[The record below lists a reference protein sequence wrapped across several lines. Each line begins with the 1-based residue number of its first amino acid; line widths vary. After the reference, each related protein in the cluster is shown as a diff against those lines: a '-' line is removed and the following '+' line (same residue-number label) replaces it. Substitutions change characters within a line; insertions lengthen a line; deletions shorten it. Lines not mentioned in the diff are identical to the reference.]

1 MYITA
6 KYKLI
11 PPTHFGEVPGKSAQ
25 DALLIMMNDVE
36 TAWHHNKVVSMLTYD
51 ITRFFDT
58 IPHLYLIQTMCTL
71 HVSLPLVQWTYS
83 FLQNRKAT
91 IRLDEKQDPLSP
103 INTGVPCHAP
113 SQLDLGEPSHMH
125 IHLTTDCDSTQLN
138 ALPCMGNAEYSPT
151 QTSPTSTDISGV
163 SSEVCQAATRI
174 QCSPG
179 TKPGWSRIKMRR
191 AQCIK

>member
-1 MYITA
+1 MEDLNSGSHTEAKPRLLPQSYRLIQLLEVIGKVLEQVQARQLAYIAA

-51 ITRFFDT
+51 ITGFFDT
-58 IPHLYLIQTMCTL
+58 IPHSYLIETMCTL
-71 HVSLPLVQWTYS
+71 HIPLPLVQWTYS

-103 INTGVPCHAP
+103 INTGVPQGSCASLILAAYFTAPLNEAIHAGTITR
-113 SQLDLGEPSHMH
+113 LMN
-125 IHLTTDCDSTQLN
+125 LTHTLN
-138 ALPCMGNAEYSPT
+138 
-151 QTSPTSTDISGV
+151 DI
-163 SSEVCQAATRI
+163 
-174 QCSPG
+174 
-179 TKPGWSRIKMRR
+179 
-191 AQCIK
+191 